1 MNFDKK
7 FYAILFVVVL
17 ILLLL
22 PNLPSVFE
30 LGNNNFIIGVLT
42 CIVIISFIGIF
53 FIGLFKRVKKLGKVE
68 ISHMKSSFNKV
79 KPNIRILSNKL
90 SKIKVNKN
98 EYLPN
103 THLHSEEPKKYKNTY
118 YHSEEPSKNK
128 TSSKNKIKSSGR
140 F

>member
-30 LGNNNFIIGVLT
+30 LGNNSFIIGVLT
-42 CIVIISFIGIF
+42 CMVIISFVGIF

-68 ISHMKSSFNKV
+68 ISHMKPSFNKV

-103 THLHSEEPKKYKNTY
+103 THLHSEELKKYKNTY
-118 YHSEEPSKNK
+118 YYSEPSKNK
-128 TSSKNKIKSSGR
+128 TSSKNKIKPSGR